1 MLTLN
6 KKVLKKIIFLMMSFI
21 ILCGG
26 YVKAVVRPTSDFYVN
41 DYAGLLNEETKSYI
55 INANQ
60 SLNSK
65 TRCSNCSSYCSFFRR
80 TVLRGIC
87 NSSF

>member
-6 KKVLKKIIFLMMSFI
+6 KKVLKKIIFLIICFT
-21 ILCGG
+21 ILCGS
-26 YVKAVVRPTSDFYVN
+26 YVKAVVKPTSDFYVN

-60 SLNSK
+60 SLNNK
-65 TRCSNCSSYCSFFRR
+65 TRCSNCCSYCSIFGRAVSRR
-80 TVLRGIC
+80 IC
-87 NSSF
+87 YSSF